1 MRGIAHLSWGRSDG
15 SAEVGAGHEARG
27 AAPDARDVP
36 LRGLAEVRRGRVAST
51 RHGDTLARLL
61 RLGITLRRRLTGWTG
76 NGCAPRTSVR
86 RVSLHAP
93 VFRPKLNFDLASARL
108 RDAAG
113 RLAKN

>member
-1 MRGIAHLSWGRSDG
+1 MRGVAHLSWGRSDG

-61 RLGITLRRRLTGWTG
+61 RLGITLRRLLTG
-76 NGCAPRTSVR
+76 
-86 RVSLHAP
+86 
-93 VFRPKLNFDLASARL
+93 
-108 RDAAG
+108 
-113 RLAKN
+113 